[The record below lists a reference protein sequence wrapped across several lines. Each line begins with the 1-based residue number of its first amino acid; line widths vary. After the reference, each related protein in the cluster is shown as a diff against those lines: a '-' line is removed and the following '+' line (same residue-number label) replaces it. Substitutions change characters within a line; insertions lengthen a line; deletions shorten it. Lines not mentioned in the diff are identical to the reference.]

1 VHDALGRRVGR
12 VVNGVFERGWL
23 YKDSLNP
30 IAQVNAAGVVEAT
43 YVYVTRANVPDYIV
57 TTAGA
62 VYRVVS
68 DHLGSVRMLVNATT
82 GAVVER
88 YDYDV
93 WGRVTFESGDH
104 SLHPVRVRGRASTT
118 RTRAWCGFG
127 VRDYDADAGRW
138 TAPEPLGFAAEA
150 NWYRYATGGRSVY
163 GHFYATRAAL
173 DGHVEQD
180 VLGVV
185 QTSYAVDVSAATPGY
200 GDYEGS
206 TVRVNGTPVY
216 ESHYEHDAL
225 GRITEWTETVEG
237 STRVQRFE
245 YDDGGPPHE
254 RARRPRRAG
263 GGLRL
268 RPEREP
274 HERGGARPGA
284 RAGYP
289 FGESRP

>member
-1 VHDALGRRVGR
+1 MAPTHHSLACAPHSARARVGR
-12 VVNGVFERGWL
+12 VVNGAFERGWL

-104 SLHPVRVRGRASTT
+104 SLHPFGYAGGLYDADTGLVR
-118 RTRAWCGFG
+118 FG

-150 NWYRYATGGRSVY
+150 NWYRYANGDPMNYTDPTGLI
-163 GHFYATRAAL
+163 A
-173 DGHVEQD
+173 
-180 VLGVV
+180 
-185 QTSYAVDVSAATPGY
+185 P
-200 GDYEGS
+200 
-206 TVRVNGTPVY
+206 
-216 ESHYEHDAL
+216 
-225 GRITEWTETVEG
+225 IIW
-237 STRVQRFE
+237 
-245 YDDGGPPHE
+245 
-254 RARRPRRAG
+254 
-263 GGLRL
+263 GLRCSSGWQS
-268 RPEREP
+268 R
-274 HERGGARPGA
+274 HMTQANRPGTTA
-284 RAGYP
+284 EVGRASTTHGQV
-289 FGESRP
+289 SRA

>member
-1 VHDALGRRVGR
+1 VAHGSTTIEYVHDALGRRVGR

-104 SLHPVRVRGRASTT
+104 SLHP
-118 RTRAWCGFG
+118 FG
-127 VRDYDADAGRW
+127 YAGGLYDADTGWCASGC
-138 TAPEPLGFAAEA
+138 
-150 NWYRYATGGRSVY
+150 ATT
-163 GHFYATRAAL
+163 TRM
-173 DGHVEQD
+173 
-180 VLGVV
+180 
-185 QTSYAVDVSAATPGY
+185 PG
-200 GDYEGS
+200 
-206 TVRVNGTPVY
+206 
-216 ESHYEHDAL
+216 
-225 GRITEWTETVEG
+225 
-237 STRVQRFE
+237 
-245 YDDGGPPHE
+245 GGP
-254 RARRPRRAG
+254 RRSRWGLRRRPTGIGMRRGPGELLLAS
-263 GGLRL
+263 RL
-268 RPEREP
+268 
-274 HERGGARPGA
+274 A
-284 RAGYP
+284 
-289 FGESRP
+289 S